1 MKTHSLPTLLAILI
15 AWSSTAAAQTK
26 QGGIEQMPAALETRF
41 ALSALSPD
49 MRGTATVYV
58 LDVAHGYR
66 VAHQGNSG
74 VACMVQRTAWEQAEF
89 RDDIYVPRCFD
100 AAGARTYLKVLID
113 AEALR
118 IQGMKPDA
126 LKSEIE
132 RRYHTKQYKMPDRA
146 GLSYMLSPVMR
157 TWMPDQK
164 VHTLSGPH
172 VMFYAPN
179 VTATDIGTPAG
190 ASTKYPFLTE
200 EGVPEQTFIIQLMG
214 DAERA
219 AIVAEARPLI
229 DDLCSYRD
237 LLCLPKPATR

>member
-1 MKTHSLPTLLAILI
+1 MKTRPSPTLI
-15 AWSSTAAAQTK
+15 ALLVVWASPARSQVKHA
-26 QGGIEQMPAALETRF
+26 GIEQMPAALETRF
-41 ALSALSPD
+41 ALSALAPE
-49 MRGTATVYV
+49 MRGAATVYR
-58 LDVAHGYR
+58 LDVKRGY
-66 VAHQGNSG
+66 VIGQQGKSG
-74 VACMVQRTAWEQAEF
+74 VVCLVQRTAWEQAEF

-126 LKSEIE
+126 LKTEIE
-132 RRYHTKQYKMPDRA
+132 ARFRNKRYKAPDRA
-146 GLSYMLSPVMR
+146 GLSYMLSPLMR
-157 TWMPDQK
+157 TWMPDQT

-179 VTATDIGTPAG
+179 VTAADIGTPAG
-190 ASTKYPFLTE
+190 ASKKYPFLTD

-214 DAERA
+214 DTERA
-219 AIVAEARPLI
+219 AIVMEAGQLL

-237 LLCLPKPATR
+237 ILCLPKPATR